1 MTMESRTK
9 LNIRQRSLTKRIQR
23 FGICLS
29 PSHKNYMHEGSVIIQ
44 LTLSLNV
51 FGGRQTKQTYLVN
64 LSLN

>member
-1 MTMESRTK
+1 MFVK
-9 LNIRQRSLTKRIQR
+9 GLG
-23 FGICLS
+23 FVC
-29 PSHKNYMHEGSVIIQ
+29 PSHKNYMHEGSVIIL